1 MSKRQMSKI
10 PTTKKFLMMDW
21 NLVLENQK
29 LHKNKKLRLLHWHW
43 LMATNPRFRV
53 IWNDIKEVYKK

>member
-1 MSKRQMSKI
+1 
-10 PTTKKFLMMDW
+10 MMDW

-53 IWNDIKEVYKK
+53 IWNDIKQVYKK